1 MKSGSKGPF
10 TVRSVL
16 LSVFFGLFMLFAQG
30 IMGSAAGYFWTGE
43 AALVLMLVG
52 YSLSTLTKDPMT
64 PSELGVIFG
73 AVEVIT
79 VLFIGWQYFIP
90 SWALAILS
98 DSIPAEI
105 KQWIPDFLVPKNEEA
120 LRTLLVGGKLN
131 LSLWAIPLV
140 FLILFAIIISIFAYF
155 NMIPFHKFYLEKERL
170 IFPVATVASSIAKR
184 LKEGRDTRWIWL
196 GVIAGFTM
204 SLMQRGHLLNV
215 LWPDFPAA
223 NLNVDLTPALQK
235 VLPGGAFGM
244 DRGTQITPDLIAWA
258 YIIPLE
264 VQASM
269 WITAVVA
276 YLAIPPILVKMGLLP
291 YEPGGD
297 FQTYSSVASLHGP
310 LPWHHI
316 STGLLAAIGIVPLL
330 LGYRYLSKSLRNW
343 EGPFSKRSIALG
355 WALSFIGSLALISSL
370 GLSPEVA
377 VAVLLL
383 QVVYWHGYVW
393 TIGMGNWLIPTELG
407 VRGLIDAFFFSPA
420 TRMSKDAFWAGAS
433 TAMVSDV
440 GSAQATSLMEGFR
453 YSRNIGMALKDMF
466 KAQLMG
472 LVLGSVIGG
481 ILLLTSYHVWGA
493 AKEPLRADNVKY
505 PATGLLQITGQFG
518 GWDLSHFILGFA
530 IGAVIFLIRGIVP
543 WLTVSAV
550 GVLFGL
556 MIPHYAVLYLM
567 TTVLRLII
575 DRTKGKD
582 FNRRVMIPLMA
593 GFAAGGIINV
603 MAAGVVK
610 ILKVMGADLIAL
622 VVGGLIILAV
632 YLLSLRAYFRGEVI
646 VPTSRSILLI
656 EPFGIRVENEVEITP
671 YELGV
676 EGEGSIKLTLSDGW
690 KLTPLGTSLLVNGEE
705 LPEGSE
711 YKVDGEVEVYVWG
724 VRLTIRV
731 IE

>member
-1 MKSGSKGPF
+1 MKSNSKGPF

-16 LSVFFGLFMLFAQG
+16 LSIFFGLFMLFAQG

-43 AALVLMLVG
+43 AALVLMIVG
-52 YSLSTLTKDPMT
+52 YSLSTLTRDPMT

-90 SWALAILS
+90 SWALALLS

-105 KQWIPDFLVPKNEEA
+105 KQWIPDFLIPKDKEA
-120 LRTLLVGGKLN
+120 LRTLIVGGSLN
-131 LSLWAIPLV
+131 LSIWIVPLT
-140 FLILFAIIISIFAYF
+140 FLIVFAVVISLFAYF
-155 NMIPFHKFYLEKERL
+155 NMIPFHKFYLEKEKL

-184 LKEGRDTRWIWL
+184 LKEGRDTKWIWL
-196 GVIAGFTM
+196 GVLAGFTM
-204 SLMQRGHLLNV
+204 SLIQRGHLLNV
-215 LWPDFPAA
+215 LWPDFPVA
-223 NLNVDLTPALQK
+223 NLNIDLTPALQK

-244 DRGTQITPDLIAWA
+244 DKGSQITPDLVAWA

-269 WITAVVA
+269 WITALIA
-276 YLAIPPILVKMGLLP
+276 YLAIPPILVKIGLLP

-316 STGLLAAIGIVPLL
+316 STGLLAAIGVVPLL
-330 LGYRYLSKSLRNW
+330 LGYKYIKKSLDDW
-343 EGPFSKRSIALG
+343 QGPFNKRILFVG
-355 WALSFIGSLALISSL
+355 WALTFAGSVALISAL
-370 GLSPEVA
+370 GLSPGVA
-377 VAVLLL
+377 IAILML

-407 VRGLIDAFFFSPA
+407 IRGLVDSLLFTPA
-420 TRMSKDAFWAGAS
+420 TRMSRDAFWAGAS

-453 YSRNIGMALKDMF
+453 YSRNIGMSLKHMF

-472 LVLGSVIGG
+472 LIMGSVIGG
-481 ILLLTSYHVWGA
+481 VMLLAAYHIWGA

-518 GWDLSHFILGFA
+518 GWELSYFILGFA
-530 IGAVIFLIRGIVP
+530 FGALIFLIRGVVP

-556 MIPHYAVLYLM
+556 MIPHYAVLYM
-567 TTVLRLII
+567 MSTALRIVV
-575 DRTKGKD
+575 DRTKGRE

-603 MAAGVVK
+603 MAAGLVK
-610 ILKVMGADLIAL
+610 ILKVMGADAAAL
-622 VVGGLIILAV
+622 LLGGLIILAV
-632 YLLSLRAYFRGEVI
+632 YLLSLRAYLRGE
-646 VPTSRSILLI
+646 SRTRGIRAVVI
-656 EPFGIRVENEVEITP
+656 EPFGILVDKEVEITP

-676 EGEGSIKLTLSDGW
+676 EGLGSIKLSPDDGW
-690 KLTPLGTSLLVNGEE
+690 TLTPIGTSATVNGEHV
-705 LPEGSE
+705 PDGSS
-711 YKVDGEVEVYVWG
+711 YRIDGEAEVLIWG
-724 VRLTIRV
+724 VKLSLRV
-731 IE
+731 VE